1 MGAVYDVELLANLQV
16 NTINPDDFW
25 DSRSDNIDT
34 WNDIDADDL
43 SETNAELYSRS
54 TNDDPSGSPTYG
66 TWEPF
71 ANSTKR
77 GRGFQF
83 KVEMET
89 ANDSQDPVVQSLGVT
104 VSLQRRT
111 EQQRNISSGTSA
123 SGKAVTFPSAF
134 YSTPSITITATNMA
148 TGDYFELSSVSRTG
162 FTIKFL
168 ASDGATVLD
177 RNFDYQ
183 AVGHGKEIT

>member
-1 MGAVYDVELLANLQV
+1 MGAVYDVELLANLQI
-16 NTINPDDFW
+16 TSINPDDFW

-89 ANDSQDPVVQSLGVT
+89 EQRFTGSCCGANSW
-104 VSLQRRT
+104 
-111 EQQRNISSGTSA
+111 RNGQ
-123 SGKAVTFPSAF
+123 
-134 YSTPSITITATNMA
+134 
-148 TGDYFELSSVSRTG
+148 
-162 FTIKFL
+162 L
-168 ASDGATVLD
+168 AAPD
-177 RNFDYQ
+177 
-183 AVGHGKEIT
+183 